1 VVAVSSEKR
10 ANREEGR
17 KKTVHAISGGVFLV
31 GLAALFYF
39 DLFWPWIL
47 ALVGIVVILET
58 LAKS

>member
-1 VVAVSSEKR
+1 MSTLREK
-10 ANREEGR
+10 EGR
-17 KKTVHAISGGVFLV
+17 KRIFHAISGGVFLF

-47 ALVGIVVILET
+47 ALAGVIVILEA